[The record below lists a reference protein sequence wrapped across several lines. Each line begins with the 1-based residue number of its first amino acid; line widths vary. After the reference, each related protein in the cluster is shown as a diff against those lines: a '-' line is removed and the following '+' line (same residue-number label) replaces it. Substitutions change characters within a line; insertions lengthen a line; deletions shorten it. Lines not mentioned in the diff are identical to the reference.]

1 MFVKSVINHVAG
13 MAPDII
19 GANRKMADGGTGTS
33 SSTTTETG
41 DYENGSDILLNVGG
55 GCIAR
60 CSTHNIQYNSETKER
75 AVKPIAS
82 AAKKKVLFTSKG
94 VTKMSITAHAEGFRF
109 YKATEN
115 GFEECAALWGK
126 GQSVDLQAFK
136 RGSDTTPY
144 LKGKFVITAIE
155 ETNPAQDDAT
165 WTIDLENDGEPDTY
179 PGKVTA

>member
-1 MFVKSVINHVAG
+1 MFTKSVINRIAG
-13 MAPDII
+13 MAPAII
-19 GANRKMADGGTGTS
+19 GANRLMADSGTGTS
-33 SSTTTETG
+33 TTTTG

-75 AVKPIAS
+75 AVKPVAT
-82 AAKKKVLFTSKG
+82 AAKKKALFTSKG

-136 RGSDTTPY
+136 W
-144 LKGKFVITAIE
+144 
-155 ETNPAQDDAT
+155 Q
-165 WTIDLENDGEPDTY
+165 
-179 PGKVTA
+179 